1 MTSRSRTRLSSCA
14 GTLCLCLLAGA
25 TARAASDSP
34 ERAVR
39 EFIRAL
45 AMHDIQAFSRAIRP
59 DPRASRFINPQPLT
73 SEGQAEAARRL
84 ETLQVSRRDVV
95 VLRGKSVDADAQGDY
110 PVGSVGRFIASGN
123 GGPAVVTLVR
133 EADGWKVDL
142 RWWLA
147 MLDMANGQPPAA
159 GSPDQ
164 AIRNLTLALIA
175 HDRHEAL
182 RFVTA
187 DAEISVLFAGAPSV
201 REPSGVLEATAME
214 MPLVEVGPGEFYR
227 MPSGRVVEGAKAV
240 DRKLIVGQFGPVEMP
255 FALRRI
261 GGAWRVEAEPYFLV
275 INR

>member
-1 MTSRSRTRLSSCA
+1 MTSLSRTPLSFHI
-14 GTLCLCLLAGA
+14 GTLCLCLLTGA
-25 TARAASDSP
+25 AARASADRP

-45 AMHDIQAFSRAIRP
+45 AMHDTQAFSRAIRP

-73 SEGQAEAARRL
+73 SEGQMEAARRL
-84 ETLQVSRRDVV
+84 ETLQVSRRDDVL
-95 VLRGKSVDADAQGDY
+95 LRGKPVDADAQGDY

-159 GSPDQ
+159 GSPDR
-164 AIRNLTLALIA
+164 AIRSLTLALIA
-175 HDRHEAL
+175 LDRGEAL
-182 RFVTA
+182 RFVTPG
-187 DAEISVLFAGAPSV
+187 AEISVLFAGAPSV
-201 REPSGVLEATAME
+201 REPSGVLEAAAME

-227 MPSGRVVEGAKAV
+227 MPSGRVVEGAAAV
-240 DRKLIVGQFGPVEMP
+240 DRKVVVGQFGPVEMP

-261 GGAWRVEAEPYFLV
+261 GGAWRVEAEPYFLL

>member
-14 GTLCLCLLAGA
+14 GTLCLCLLTGA
-25 TARAASDSP
+25 AARAAADRP

-45 AMHDIQAFSRAIRP
+45 AMHDSQAFSRAIRP

-73 SEGQAEAARRL
+73 SEGQMEAARRL
-84 ETLQVSRRDVV
+84 ETLQVSRRDDVL
-95 VLRGKSVDADAQGDY
+95 LRGKPVDADAQGDY

-164 AIRNLTLALIA
+164 AIRSLTLALIA
-175 HDRHEAL
+175 LDRHEAL

-187 DAEISVLFAGAPSV
+187 GAEISVLFAGAPSV
-201 REPSGVLEATAME
+201 REPSGVLEAAAME

-240 DRKLIVGQFGPVEMP
+240 DRKVIVGQFGPVEMP

-261 GGAWRVEAEPYFLV
+261 GGAWRVEAEPYFLM

>member
-1 MTSRSRTRLSSCA
+1 MTSRSRTRLSSYI
-14 GTLCLCLLAGA
+14 GTLCLCLLTGA
-25 TARAASDSP
+25 AARAAADRP

-39 EFIRAL
+39 AFIRAL
-45 AMHDIQAFSRAIRP
+45 AMHDTQAFSRAIRP

-73 SEGQAEAARRL
+73 SEGQVEAARRL
-84 ETLQVSRRDVV
+84 ETLQVSRRDDVL
-95 VLRGKSVDADAQGDY
+95 LRGKPVDADAQGDY

-147 MLDMANGQPPAA
+147 MLDMANAPPPAA
-159 GSPDQ
+159 GSPDR
-164 AIRNLTLALIA
+164 AIRSLTLALIA
-175 HDRHEAL
+175 LDRNEAL
-182 RFVTA
+182 RFATPG
-187 DAEISVLFAGAPSV
+187 AEIRVLFAGAPSV

-227 MPSGRVVEGAKAV
+227 MPSGRVVEGATTV
-240 DRKLIVGQFGPVEMP
+240 DRKVIVGQFGSVEMP
-255 FALRRI
+255 FALRRV
-261 GGAWRVEAEPYFLV
+261 GGAWRVEAEPYFLL